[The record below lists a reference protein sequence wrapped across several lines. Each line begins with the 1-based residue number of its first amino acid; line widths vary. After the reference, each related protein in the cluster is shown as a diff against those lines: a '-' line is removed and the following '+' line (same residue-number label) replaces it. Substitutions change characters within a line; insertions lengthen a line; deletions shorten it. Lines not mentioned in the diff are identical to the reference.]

1 MKKNF
6 FIITMLV
13 FFASFVF
20 AGAPTIT
27 VIQPNGGEL
36 LQETYSVNFEVT
48 DDDAISPTESN
59 LRAFIYYS
67 TAQGAKE
74 NLVVELDLMDASFCG
89 DQDFTTTNSCT
100 YSWDTGSVI
109 EGNYFVD
116 VNVADFNADGFL
128 RDSALDSSDGSFLL
142 DDTPPVT
149 SWDGNESWMNSNQT
163 INLSC
168 SDSGSGCIETKYQL
182 DGNGF
187 VDYTAA
193 IVIEA
198 EGEHSLE
205 FYSLDD
211 ANNEEVHQTKTVRI
225 DKSSPS
231 NISGLSASAGHQ
243 QVSLS
248 WNAATDSVSGVKEY
262 RVYRSDANTF
272 NADSGNYIGSTAST
286 SYVDG
291 NLTNGQT
298 YYYRVKAFDNAGN
311 DSNQSDIVSGTP
323 NDTSKPSTSW
333 NGSESWRNSD
343 LSVTLTCSDGSSG
356 SGCKTVYWKIGGGS
370 WNSVNASTV
379 NFTVN
384 SEGEQT
390 LEFYSLDNANNEES
404 HQTKTV
410 RIDKTQ
416 PNSISLNASANN
428 NGEVD
433 LSWNSFSDN
442 SPSSGLREVQ
452 VWRRESGGSYSNIH
466 TTSSSITS
474 YTASGLGDGTTYY
487 FKIKYIDNAGNERES
502 NERSATPT
510 NRCNASVTLTAPSY
524 VSDGTFT
531 AKINS
536 DERLHDGTFSFCAS
550 WKAGCTEYSGLSGK
564 TISKNFTVSSGDR
577 GSITVEFRGYDE
589 DGKECIREKDV
600 TVDAV
605 DPEIEWLLPED
616 KALFSDVNI
625 VMTVRISDKGSSIA
639 TLYFYER
646 SKGQTEW
653 ELVTSVSNPRLD
665 EMTRYCDMSEH
676 SEGEYELKAVL
687 EDRAGNKAEEIIT
700 IMLGSEIV
708 EEEEPKKEPI
718 VLEEEDTAPK
728 TLGEE
733 KEDEVPETAAPATGL
748 ITGEIVDLGVKAV
761 GAIIVIAVILA
772 VVFIVK
778 GRMSGGKEEAVYS
791 GIPSEQN
798 KRQGFSFPKIIGKKN
813 EDLERKPK
821 WEYKGGS

>member
-1 MKKNF
+1 
-6 FIITMLV
+6 MLV

-20 AGAPTIT
+20 AGAPTVT
-27 VIQPNGGEL
+27 VIQPNGGEV
-36 LQETYSVNFEVT
+36 LQGTYSVNFEVT

-67 TAQGAKE
+67 TAQGATE
-74 NLVVELDLMDASFCG
+74 NLIVELDLMDASVCS

-100 YSWDTGSVI
+100 YSWDTGSVV

-116 VNVADFNADGFL
+116 INVADFNADNFL
-128 RDSALDSSDGSFLL
+128 RDSGIDSSDSSFLL
-142 DDTPPVT
+142 DNTPPVT

-163 INLSC
+163 ISLACVDN
-168 SDSGSGCIETKYQL
+168 GSGCTETKYQL

-193 IVIEA
+193 IVIES

-205 FYSLDD
+205 FYSVDD
-211 ANNEEVHQTKTVRI
+211 ANNEEVHQTKYVRI
-225 DKSSPS
+225 DKSPPTKV
-231 NISGLSASAGHQ
+231 SGLSVSAGHQ

-248 WNAATDSVSGVKEY
+248 WTASTDSVSGVMEY
-262 RVYRSDANTF
+262 RVYRSDVNTF
-272 NADSGNYIGSTAST
+272 DVNILAGATSNTNYTDS
-286 SYVDG
+286 
-291 NLTNGQT
+291 NLINGQT
-298 YYYRVKAFDNAGN
+298 YYYRVIASDHAGN

-343 LSVTLTCSDGSSG
+343 LSVSLTCNDGSSG

-370 WNSVNASTV
+370 WNSENGSTANV
-379 NFTVN
+379 TIEN
-384 SEGEQT
+384 EGEQT
-390 LEFYSLDNANNEES
+390 IEFYSVDDANNEEVP
-404 HQTKTV
+404 QTKTV

-416 PNSISLNASANN
+416 PNSISLSASANN

-452 VWRRESGGSYSNIH
+452 VWRKESSGSYSNIH

-474 YTASGLGDGTTYY
+474 YTSSGLGNGTTYY
-487 FKIKYIDNAGNERES
+487 FKVKYIDNAGNERES

-510 NRCNASVTLTAPSY
+510 NKCSASVTLTAPSY

-531 AKINS
+531 AKISS

-550 WKAGCTEYSGLSGK
+550 WKAGCTEYSGLSGS

-577 GSITVEFRGYDE
+577 GSITVEFSGYDE
-589 DGKECIREKDV
+589 DGKECLREKDV
-600 TVDAV
+600 VVDAV
-605 DPEIEWLLPED
+605 EPEIEWLSPAEGAVIED
-616 KALFSDVNI
+616 YNI
-625 VMTVRISDKGSSIA
+625 SLTVKISDKGSSIA

-646 SKGQTEW
+646 AKGQTEW
-653 ELVTSVSNPRLD
+653 ELITSVSNPRLD

-676 SEGEYELKAVL
+676 AEGEYELKSVL
-687 EDRAGNKAEEIIT
+687 EDRAGNKSEEIIT

-708 EEEEPKKEPI
+708 EEEPKKEPI

-728 TLGEE
+728 TLSEE
-733 KEDEVPETAAPATGL
+733 NNDLETTAPVTGL
-748 ITGEIVDLGVKAV
+748 ITGEIVDLGAKAL

-772 VVFIVK
+772 VVLIVK
-778 GRMSGGKEEAVYS
+778 GRMGDGKGEVVYS
-791 GIPSEQN
+791 GIPSSEN
-798 KRQGFSFPKIIGKKN
+798 KGRGFSFPKIIGKKN
-813 EDLERKPK
+813 EPEERKPK
-821 WEYKGGS
+821 WSYEG